1 MNIQYFD
8 STISL
13 SQKAVELFL
22 LEIQQ
27 KPQALVCAATG
38 NSPTK
43 LYQELAKHRD
53 LLKGVLIMP
62 LDEWIGLE
70 TTEGT
75 CHAYIERYILKPWA
89 ISSER
94 YFRFHTEVPDLEK
107 ECQRI
112 QTYLKEEG
120 PIDICILG
128 MGKNGHLGFNEPAK
142 ELKLTCHIANL
153 TAQSQDHSMINSISS
168 KPTKGLTLGMN
179 DILSA
184 KKIILLVVGE
194 GKEESTKQLLS
205 GRISNQYPAT
215 WLWYHANVECLIM
228 K

>member
-8 STISL
+8 NAVSL
-13 SQKAVELFL
+13 SHKAAELVL
-22 LEIQQ
+22 IEIQQ
-27 KPQALVCAATG
+27 MPQALICAATG
-38 NSPTK
+38 NSPSK
-43 LYQELAKHRD
+43 LYRELANYSE
-53 LLKGVLIMP
+53 LLKGVRIIP

-75 CHAYIERYILKPWA
+75 CHAYIEQHILEPWM
-89 ISSER
+89 ISSDR
-94 YFRFHTEVPDLEK
+94 YFQFYTEVSDIEK

-112 QTYLKEEG
+112 QTYLKKEG

-128 MGKNGHLGFNEPAK
+128 MGKNGHLGFNEPAE
-142 ELKLTCHIANL
+142 ELKLKCHVAKL
-153 TAQSQDHSMINSISS
+153 ADQSQEHSMIKSIHS

-184 KKIILLVVGE
+184 KKIIVLVVGE
-194 GKEESTKQLLS
+194 GKKESTEQLLS

-215 WLWYHANVECLIM
+215 WLWHHGNVECLIV